1 MLKKGPP
8 VDKGFMWCSKEGG
21 PGLYWSKDE
30 AEALTSLSDYVL
42 EMGWE
47 SSGYSMMLRNIRNK
61 MCCQLLVSLNS
72 IKINISLYNDFF
84 DNNIII
90 SSANINFFT
99 ISVHKLQ

>member
-1 MLKKGPP
+1 MEQRLASDSDTICQWINNQSNKEAFISMLKKGPP

-47 SSGYSMMLRNIRNK
+47 SSGYSMMLRNIQNK
-61 MCCQLLVSLNS
+61 MCC
-72 IKINISLYNDFF
+72 
-84 DNNIII
+84 
-90 SSANINFFT
+90 
-99 ISVHKLQ
+99 